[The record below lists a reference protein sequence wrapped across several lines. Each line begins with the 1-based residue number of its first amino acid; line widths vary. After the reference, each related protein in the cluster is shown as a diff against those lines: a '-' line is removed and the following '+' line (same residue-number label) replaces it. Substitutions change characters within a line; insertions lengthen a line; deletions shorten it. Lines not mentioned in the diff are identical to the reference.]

1 MFYVYR
7 VGALLTRSR
16 EPDIDGWCL
25 HGLCPNTLADNDLAC
40 SGKEYL
46 GVDIKQ
52 KAKLLAA
59 SSGAAAAAAFT
70 AENPRPWA
78 RPGPTCL
85 PQVRSF
91 PNSLEFASSEPSAS
105 ITTSRHVISS
115 APSFPN
121 RLPPS
126 LSLWQIS
133 EPGPETRSALK
144 KRNWGQKTPK
154 NWRIL
159 CPAVTILNPAVEQS
173 KRRCAIKNCVL
184 CTTGLKNPWAAG
196 HRTSRRLVAE
206 LCGGEHIL
214 ALSQSGPEPDTHGLL
229 FFVSQLRTTR
239 CTRRPLDPNVV
250 HEKRQSIHHDY
261 FTSHQNL
268 LLTNPRGK
276 KKLQFVCF
284 TCFYYDL

>member
-1 MFYVYR
+1 M
-7 VGALLTRSR
+7 
-16 EPDIDGWCL
+16 
-25 HGLCPNTLADNDLAC
+25 
-40 SGKEYL
+40 
-46 GVDIKQ
+46 
-52 KAKLLAA
+52 
-59 SSGAAAAAAFT
+59 
-70 AENPRPWA
+70 
-78 RPGPTCL
+78 
-85 PQVRSF
+85 
-91 PNSLEFASSEPSAS
+91 
-105 ITTSRHVISS
+105 
-115 APSFPN
+115 
-121 RLPPS
+121 
-126 LSLWQIS
+126 
-133 EPGPETRSALK
+133 
-144 KRNWGQKTPK
+144 
-154 NWRIL
+154 L

-173 KRRCAIKNCVL
+173 KRRCAFSNCVL

-284 TCFYYDL
+284 TCSSYDL